1 MAKTQRFIDLCL
13 DFITDGKGEVSTVRE
28 KLIYLDQAEERVQK
42 SMEQD
47 AMSIK
52 VETQPNTG
60 HLYRRWMEKLCHL
73 ITDGNA
79 CEEALSI
86 IRSLINRIY
95 IIPGT
100 KRGDPSVQL
109 VGGLAGIL
117 KLAISRQQK
126 TAIQKDSGVRR
137 VMLVAGVG
145 FEPTTFRL

>member
-1 MAKTQRFIDLCL
+1 MSVEYTKASNLTSLK
-13 DFITDGKGEVSTVRE
+13 
-28 KLIYLDQAEERVQK
+28 
-42 SMEQD
+42 QD
-47 AMSIK
+47 APSIK

-117 KLAISRQQK
+117 ELAISRQQK

-137 VMLVAGVG
+137 VMLVAGAG
-145 FEPTTFRL
+145 FAQDPTIAMWV